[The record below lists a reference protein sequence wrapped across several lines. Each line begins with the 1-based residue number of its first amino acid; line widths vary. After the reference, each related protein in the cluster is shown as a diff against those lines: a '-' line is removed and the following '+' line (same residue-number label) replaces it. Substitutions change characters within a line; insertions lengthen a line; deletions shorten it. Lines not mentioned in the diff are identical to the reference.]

1 MGIELQNHQSHHEEA
16 GPTEEPI
23 SRWLINTPEPP
34 SMWQELAGYIR
45 TNVLAKKKHRRN
57 NTKNSSSNPVYSCLK
72 SVFPILSW
80 GRQYKLNFFKKDLM
94 AGLTLASLCIPQSIG
109 YANLA
114 GLDPEYGLYTSVVP
128 PLIYSTMGT
137 SRELAIGPV
146 AVVSLLLSSMV
157 RDIQD
162 PVTDPIAYR
171 KIVFTVTFFAGAF
184 QAIFGL
190 FRLGFLVDFLSH
202 AALVGFMAGAAI
214 VIGLQQLKGLFGL
227 SHFTN
232 KTDVVSVVSSVFHS
246 LHHPWQPLNFVI
258 GSAFLIF
265 ILLARFIGKRNKK
278 LFWIPA
284 MAPLISVVLATL
296 IVYLTNAETR
306 GVKIVKHIKPG
317 FNQLSVNQLQ
327 FKSPHLGQI
336 AKIGLISA
344 IIALTE
350 AIAVG
355 RSFATIKGYR
365 LDGNKEMMAMGF
377 MNIAGSL
384 SSCYVATGSFS
395 RTAVNFSAGCETVV
409 SNIVMAITVMI
420 SLEVLTRFLYFTPTA
435 ILASIILSA
444 LPGLID
450 VSSALHIWKLDKLDF
465 LVLIAAFFGVLFASV
480 EIGLLLAVGIS
491 FARIMLSSIRP
502 NIEALG
508 RLSKTDI
515 FGDINQY
522 PMANKTPGLLTLRI
536 SSPLLCFA
544 NANFI
549 RDRIL
554 NSVREVEEEENEQ
567 EVTKENGLQVV
578 ILDMSYV
585 MGVDT
590 SGVVA
595 LEELHQEL
603 ASNDI
608 RLVVASPRWR
618 VLHKWK
624 RAKLDEKLKSENIYM
639 TVGEAVDV
647 YVRARS
653 TSHDLC

>member
-1 MGIELQNHQSHHEEA
+1 MSIEMQSHQAEA
-16 GPTEEPI
+16 APAEEPL
-23 SRWLINTPEPP
+23 SQWLINMPEPP
-34 SMWQELAGYIR
+34 TMWQEFVGYIR
-45 TNVLAKKKHRRN
+45 TNVLSKKRNKMKKKP
-57 NTKNSSSNPVYSCLK
+57 SNQVYSYLK
-72 SVFPILSW
+72 SVFPILIW
-80 GRQYKLNFFKKDLM
+80 GRQYKLNMFKKDLM

-128 PLIYSTMGT
+128 PLIYSMMGS

-157 RDIQD
+157 RDLQD

-171 KIVFTVTFFAGAF
+171 KIVFTATFFAGA
-184 QAIFGL
+184 
-190 FRLGFLVDFLSH
+190 LGFLVDFLSH

-232 KTDVVSVVSSVFHS
+232 KTDVISVLSSVFHS

-258 GSAFLIF
+258 GSSFLIF
-265 ILLARFIGKRNKK
+265 ILLARFLGKRNKK

-284 MAPLISVVLATL
+284 MAPLISVILATL
-296 IVYLTNAETR
+296 IVYLTNADTR
-306 GVKIVKHIKPG
+306 GVKIVKTIKPG
-317 FNQLSVNQLQ
+317 FNRPSVNQLE
-327 FKSPHLGQI
+327 FNGPHLGQV
-336 AKIGLISA
+336 AKIGIICA

-377 MNIAGSL
+377 SNIAGSL
-384 SSCYVATGSFS
+384 TSCYVATGSFS

-409 SNIVMAITVMI
+409 SNIVMAITVMV

-450 VSSALHIWKLDKLDF
+450 ISGALHIWKLDKLDF
-465 LVLIAAFFGVLFASV
+465 LVLVAAFLGVLFASV

-491 FARIMLSSIRP
+491 FTRIILSSIRP
-502 NIEALG
+502 TVEALG

-522 PMANKTPGLLTLRI
+522 PMATKTQGLLTLRI

-554 NSVREVEEEENEQ
+554 NSIQKVEEEEDDEQ
-567 EVTKENGLQVV
+567 EIKRAKVLQVV
-578 ILDMSYV
+578 ILDMSCV
-585 MGVDT
+585 MGLDT

-603 ASNDI
+603 ASNDTH
-608 RLVVASPRWR
+608 LVIASPRWR
-618 VLHKWK
+618 VLHKLK
-624 RAKLDEKLKSENIYM
+624 LAKLEEKVKKENIFM
-639 TVGEAVDV
+639 TVGEAVDF
-647 YVRARS
+647 YVRART
-653 TSHDLC
+653 TSHDMC

>member
-1 MGIELQNHQSHHEEA
+1 MGIEMQNHQSHQAEGAPE
-16 GPTEEPI
+16 EEPM
-23 SRWLINTPEPP
+23 SRWLIDTPEPP
-34 SMWQELAGYIR
+34 TICQELIGYVR
-45 TNVLAKKKHRRN
+45 TKVLSKKRNKTKKKP
-57 NTKNSSSNPVYSCLK
+57 SNPVYSCLK
-72 SVFPILSW
+72 SVFPILTW
-80 GRQYKLNFFKKDLM
+80 GRQYKLNMFKKDLM

-128 PLIYSTMGT
+128 PLIYSTMGS

-146 AVVSLLLSSMV
+146 AVVSLLLSSLI
-157 RDIQD
+157 RELQD
-162 PVTDPIAYR
+162 PITDPIAYR
-171 KIVFTVTFFAGAF
+171 NIVFTVTFFAGMF

-232 KTDVVSVVSSVFHS
+232 KTDVVSVLSSVFNS

-258 GSAFLIF
+258 GSSFLIF

-284 MAPLISVVLATL
+284 IAPLIAVILATL

-306 GVKIVKHIKPG
+306 GVKIVKNIKPG
-317 FNQLSVNQLQ
+317 LNRPSVNELQ
-327 FKSPHLGQI
+327 FNSPHLGQI

-377 MNIAGSL
+377 SNIAGSL
-384 SSCYVATGSFS
+384 TSCYVATGSFS

-450 VSSALHIWKLDKLDF
+450 ISGALHIWKLDKLDF
-465 LVLIAAFFGVLFASV
+465 LVLLSAFFGVLFVSV

-508 RLSKTDI
+508 RLSRTDI

-522 PMANKTPGLLTLRI
+522 PMASKTQGLLTLRI

-554 NSVREVEEEENEQ
+554 NTVGEVKEEDDEQ
-567 EVTKENGLQVV
+567 EVKVETVLQVV
-578 ILDMSYV
+578 ILDMSCV

-590 SGVVA
+590 SGIVA

-603 ASNDI
+603 ASNNI
-608 RLVVASPRWR
+608 RLVIASPRWR
-618 VLHKWK
+618 VLHKLK
-624 RAKLDEKLKSENIYM
+624 RSTLEEKMKKENIFM
-639 TVGEAVDV
+639 TVGEAVEV
-647 YVRARS
+647 YVRASS

>member
-1 MGIELQNHQSHHEEA
+1 MGIELQNHQSHQAEV
-16 GPTEEPI
+16 GPAEEPL
-23 SRWLINTPEPP
+23 SRWLTNTPAPP
-34 SMWQELAGYIR
+34 TMWQELVGYIKA
-45 TNVLAKKKHRRN
+45 NVLSKKNHRRSK
-57 NTKNSSSNPVYSCLK
+57 TKNSSSNPVYSCLK

-80 GRQYKLNFFKKDLM
+80 GKQYRLNMFKKDLM

-128 PLIYSTMGT
+128 PLIYSTMGS

-157 RDIQD
+157 RDLQD

-171 KIVFTVTFFAGAF
+171 KIIFTVTFFAGAF

-190 FRLGFLVDFLSH
+190 FRQINCIEIRYYFIH
-202 AALVGFMAGAAI
+202 I
-214 VIGLQQLKGLFGL
+214 K
-227 SHFTN
+227 N
-232 KTDVVSVVSSVFHS
+232 N
-246 LHHPWQPLNFVI
+246 WQPLNFVI
-258 GSAFLIF
+258 GSSFLIF

-284 MAPLISVVLATL
+284 MAPLISVILATL
-296 IVYLTNAETR
+296 IVYLTNAEAR

-317 FNQLSVNQLQ
+317 FNQPSVNQLQ
-327 FKSPHLGQI
+327 FNSPHLGQVV
-336 AKIGLISA
+336 KIGLISA

-377 MNIAGSL
+377 SNIAGSFT
-384 SSCYVATGSFS
+384 SCYVATGSFS

-450 VSSALHIWKLDKLDF
+450 ISGALHIWKLDKLDF

-480 EIGLLLAVGIS
+480 EVGLLLAVGIS
-491 FARIMLSSIRP
+491 FMRIILSSIRP
-502 NIEALG
+502 NAEALG
-508 RLSKTDI
+508 RLSRTDI

-522 PMANKTPGLLTLRI
+522 PMATKTQGLLTLRI

-554 NSVREVEEEENEQ
+554 NSVREVEEEEDEQ
-567 EVTKENGLQVV
+567 EVRKEKLLQVV
-578 ILDMSYV
+578 ILDMSCV

-608 RLVVASPRWR
+608 RLVIASPRWR
-618 VLHKWK
+618 VHHKLK
-624 RAKLDEKLKSENIYM
+624 QAKLEEKLKNENIFM

-653 TSHDLC
+653 TSQDMC